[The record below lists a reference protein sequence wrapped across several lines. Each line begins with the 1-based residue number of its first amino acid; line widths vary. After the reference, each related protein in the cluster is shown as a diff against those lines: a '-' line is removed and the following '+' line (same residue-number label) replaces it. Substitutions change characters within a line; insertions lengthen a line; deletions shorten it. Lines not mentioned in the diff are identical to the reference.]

1 MASVPSNK
9 ILRVGVIQ
17 GGKIIEERHLKSRGD
32 VTIGQ
37 DAKNTIVVP
46 ASNLPPSFAVFE
58 HKANQYALCFTEGM
72 EGRIRVGTGDVD
84 FGSLRSQGLAKKRG
98 NVYVYPLNEQAKGK
112 ISLGEVTL
120 LFQFVNPPPEAPRA
134 ELPPVVKGS
143 FLANMDRL
151 FLAILAA
158 SLLLHFS
165 GATCIALKPKPVEQ
179 ELSLDELP
187 DRFAKVLIPQKIDE
201 PKPVQQEQKGNE
213 EKKEAKEEKK
223 DTGEKKD
230 VKPAGPAHREE
241 LQRKV
246 ASKGLLKILG
256 SSGSGGGALED
267 VLGNSA
273 GAEDIGAALA
283 GAGGVGVATSD
294 ALGAGGPKG
303 GGSGQVAGIGDLGTS
318 GGGNVNLG
326 AHKDVAVK
334 GRVTDSTPDVDSSD
348 VDPGAVA
355 RYVKMRI
362 KAIQSCY
369 EKELKRN
376 PTLKGKVVV
385 RFSITPSGRV
395 GSVDI
400 EENSLGNEAVG
411 SCIRTYIRGWVF
423 PFHPEDEVPVAYPFV
438 FSPAS

>member
-1 MASVPSNK
+1 MASVSSNK

-17 GGKIIEERHLKSRGD
+17 GGKIIEERHLKNRND
-32 VTIGQ
+32 VTVGQ

-58 HKANQYALCFTEGM
+58 HKANQYALCFTETM
-72 EGRIRVGTGDVD
+72 EGRVRVGDADVD
-84 FGSLRSQGLAKKRG
+84 FGSLRAQGLAKKRG
-98 NVYVYPLNEQAKGK
+98 TTWVLPLNEQAKGK

-120 LFQFVNPPPEAPRA
+120 LFQFVNPPPEPPKP
-134 ELPPVVKGS
+134 ELPPMVKGS
-143 FLANMDRL
+143 FVANMDRL
-151 FLAILAA
+151 FLGILAA
-158 SLLLHFS
+158 SLLVHFS
-165 GATCIALKPKPVEQ
+165 GASCIALQPKPVEE

-201 PKPVQQEQKGNE
+201 PKPVEAKQETGDDKKEVKE
-213 EKKEAKEEKK
+213 EKKEVAKKEE
-223 DTGEKKD
+223 
-230 VKPAGPAHREE
+230 VKPAGPAQKAEI
-241 LQRKV
+241 QRKV

-267 VLGNSA
+267 VLGNTS
-273 GAEDIGAALA
+273 GAADIGAALA
-283 GAGGVGVATSD
+283 GAGGVGVATAD

-318 GGGNVNLG
+318 GGGDVNLG
-326 AHKDVAVK
+326 THKDVAVK
-334 GRVTDSTPDVDSSD
+334 GRVTDSTPDVDSAD

-355 RYVKMRI
+355 RYVKARI
-362 KAIQSCY
+362 KAIQNCY

-395 GSVDI
+395 GSIEI
-400 EENSLGNEAVG
+400 EENTIGNEAVA
-411 SCIRTYIRGWVF
+411 SCIRTYIRGWIF
-423 PFHPEDEVPVAYPFV
+423 PMHPEDEVPVAYPFV